1 MSWLWKSSSS
11 TASSATPTTQ
21 ELETPRTH
29 EPIPHPAPESSPAP
43 ISESAK
49 SSLSRDEQTNQDFIA
64 WLKEAE
70 ADLTA
75 KREVKEGTRA
85 PSKAYPARSDAV
97 DDISPDS
104 LYPTEISCRSAF
116 DYAFFCQSFGG
127 QFVNVYRYGSFR
139 KCSNHWEDFWICM
152 RTRNWEETDRK
163 KAIKD
168 HYRKKAVKYKQ
179 GPSSEDVWSVRT
191 EPVKDAFQGDLE
203 KLEADIREWKAS
215 NPGVY

>member
-1 MSWLWKSSSS
+1 MSWWWKSAPSKV
-11 TASSATPTTQ
+11 SSATPTSS
-21 ELETPRTH
+21 
-29 EPIPHPAPESSPAP
+29 EPDPFAAEPTPHPEPVSSAVAL
-43 ISESAK
+43 SEPVK
-49 SSLSRDEQTNQDFIA
+49 GSLSRDEQTNQDLIA

-70 ADLTA
+70 ADLA
-75 KREVKEGTRA
+75 EKREVAAGTR
-85 PSKAYPARSDAV
+85 PPTKASPARDAV

-127 QFVNVYRYGSFR
+127 QFVNIYRYGEFR

-152 RTRNWEETDRK
+152 RTRQWDEKDRA
-163 KAIKD
+163 KAIKE

-179 GPSSEDVWSVRT
+179 GPSSEDVWSTRT
-191 EPVKDAFQGDLE
+191 EAVKDAFQGDFE
-203 KLEADIREWKAS
+203 KAMAEIREWKAN